1 MALQSKPT
9 NKATGTLVS
18 KVAKILRSS
27 ILNGEFS
34 QGEKLPS
41 EAKLTAAH
49 GVSRTVIREAIAA
62 LRSDGLVEARQGA
75 GVFVLKSQRHRNT
88 EQNLDKATL
97 FSILELLEFC
107 APIEV
112 DAAGLAAV
120 RRSPAQEEGI
130 FDSHADFLNCIEQN
144 QPTSH
149 ADYALH
155 IAIAEATNNPL
166 FFNFIEKYGEN
177 VFSQFEA
184 TASNTLLKQIYQ
196 EHELIVSAISN
207 GDAAEARATMKAHL
221 DASQRRYR
229 DMLRHKRQQN

>member
-18 KVAKILRSS
+18 KIAKTLRSS
-27 ILNGEFS
+27 ILNGEFL

-41 EAKLTAAH
+41 EAKLTAQH

-75 GVFVLKSQRHRNT
+75 GVFVLKSKSNA
-88 EQNLDKATL
+88 QNLDKATL
-97 FSILELLEFC
+97 FSILELLEFR
-107 APIEV
+107 APLETE
-112 DAAGLAAV
+112 AAGLAAV
-120 RRSPAQEEGI
+120 RRSPTQEEAI
-130 FDSHADFLNCIEQN
+130 FNSHADFLTCIEQN
-144 QPTSH
+144 QPTSQ

-166 FFNFIEKYGEN
+166 FYNFIEKYGED

-184 TASNTLLKQIYQ
+184 DIDQQLLKQIYQ
-196 EHELIVSAISN
+196 EHELIVSAISI
-207 GDAAEARATMKAHL
+207 GDAATAKQAMKSHL
-221 DASQRRYR
+221 DASQARYR
-229 DMLRHKRQQN
+229 HILRTQRNR